1 MKYVPKTASL
11 AEAIYRDIDKN
22 EYLNE
27 IYEALL
33 YNYSIDLFGLDRPQK
48 QVQIKDALRFA
59 DLLSKSTYA
68 PTADRDHQWGQEIAT
83 LLHLVY
89 SQDEAVKYYLGSV
102 LSAVGNYRGLKAPA
116 VGGYKSADVLD
127 GIFYEFDKESHLIP
141 GQVGEYFFHDQK
153 SVYDRLGDPYFSYSG
168 PTSIG
173 KSFVVQT
180 YIKEQIEK
188 GSTGNYAILV
198 PTKALINEV
207 RSNMFAGRADR
218 QKLQGR
224 QCDRR
229 NIPSAGSP
237 FHFHNDPGTYASPS
251 D

>member
-89 SQDEAVKYYLGSV
+89 PQDEAVKYYLGSV

-116 VGGYKSADVLD
+116 VGGYRSADVLD

-141 GQVGEYFFHDQK
+141 GG
-153 SVYDRLGDPYFSYSG
+153 SVN
-168 PTSIG
+168 TSFTIR
-173 KSFVVQT
+173 KACM
-180 YIKEQIEK
+180 
-188 GSTGNYAILV
+188 TGWEIRTSAIPGRPRWVNLSLYRH
-198 PTKALINEV
+198 TS
-207 RSNMFAGRADR
+207 RSR
-218 QKLQGR
+218 
-224 QCDRR
+224 
-229 NIPSAGSP
+229 
-237 FHFHNDPGTYASPS
+237 
-251 D
+251 